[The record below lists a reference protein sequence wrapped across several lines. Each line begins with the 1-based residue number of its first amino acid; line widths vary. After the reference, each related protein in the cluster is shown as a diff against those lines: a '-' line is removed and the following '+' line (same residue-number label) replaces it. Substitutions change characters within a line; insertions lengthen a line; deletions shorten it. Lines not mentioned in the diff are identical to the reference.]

1 MTDQVENGFFS
12 GSNALV
18 NHLKKLDLLPTNF
31 DLTDKSKEKYL
42 KLSKE
47 LSTDQLKVLSAAKSP
62 KSNKE
67 IQEVVL
73 GLKAHTDN
81 FKNHIEPILE
91 KGLIQRT
98 IPYKPTSRFQKYF
111 TTEKGRIVIYV
122 LEL

>member
-1 MTDQVENGFFS
+1 MI
-12 GSNALV
+12 
-18 NHLKKLDLLPTNF
+18 
-31 DLTDKSKEKYL
+31 KEKYL

-81 FKNHIEPILE
+81 FKNHIEPLLE

-111 TTEKGRIVIYV
+111 TMEKGRIVIYV